1 MKMADTTAET
11 NKARASQCER
21 EEKRREEKR
30 RPRLDQWESKTI
42 NQMEIKETVEGEEER
57 QGGVC
62 IGTNVKGNERAREKQ
77 NPNYSYTYG
86 VHIVQT

>member
-1 MKMADTTAET
+1 MADTTAEPM
-11 NKARASQCER
+11 R
-21 EEKRREEKR
+21 ERREEKR

-62 IGTNVKGNERAREKQ
+62 IGTNVRGNERAREKTK
-77 NPNYSYTYG
+77 PKLLIYTYG